1 MSAKSAKSASSGKSA
16 KSASSGKSAKS
27 YNNYHTSTDTYTTE
41 ECCDTSTLSTS
52 TSSTSTNLVSTLISI
67 PTIIIPSSSTITFT
81 TSSLK
86 TSGEQINSSFLENNE
101 NNSSQKKSAIMI
113 SVISFSILII
123 SAIFVITMLNRKKK
137 SKRDVNIIEN
147 QHYVGNVSYEEP
159 VPIIEQVI
167 DSYYGTVE
175 DTIIY
180 ENDGDEDGYL
190 YTLPQNDCEQAIFDK
205 SYDIIPTNQKQSNLY
220 DKATQEEVL
229 YDLGNNNYTYND
241 FC

>member
-1 MSAKSAKSASSGKSA
+1 MQNVSNGSQVSRLIVVFTAIMVVIVGI
-16 KSASSGKSAKS
+16 
-27 YNNYHTSTDTYTTE
+27 
-41 ECCDTSTLSTS
+41 STLLGLT
-52 TSSTSTNLVSTLISI
+52 
-67 PTIIIPSSSTITFT
+67 
-81 TSSLK
+81 
-86 TSGEQINSSFLENNE
+86 
-101 NNSSQKKSAIMI
+101 
-113 SVISFSILII
+113 
-123 SAIFVITMLNRKKK
+123 
-137 SKRDVNIIEN
+137 
-147 QHYVGNVSYEEP
+147 VGNVSYEEP
-159 VPIIEQVI
+159 VPIVEQVI